1 MIKFLITGLLRDRSR
16 SLVPAIIVIIG
27 VALTVFLHAYING
40 FMGDT
45 IEMNARF
52 SSGHIK
58 VMTQSLAQN
67 PELQSPELALSEVQN
82 LIATL
87 KNRWPGTDWVPRI
100 NFGAMIDVPDGEG
113 NTRAQGIVAGLALN
127 GMGPGQDEAIR
138 LGLDKAMV
146 DGKLPVEPS
155 EALLSVT
162 LAQRLSI
169 KPGDRFTLIGSDA
182 FGSMAMANFVVS
194 GTIRFGT
201 EALDRA
207 MVICQLADVQ
217 QWLQMDDAATEVLG
231 FLPNGFYDDNRAL
244 SIVNTFNS
252 GQDTEDEYSPFLQAL
267 SQQGTMGQY
276 VKLTGTWSFLISLIF
291 VLAMSL
297 VLWNA
302 GLLAGL
308 RRYGEM
314 GLRLAIG
321 EEKRHVYWTLVL
333 ESVVIGL
340 LGSVGGTALG
350 LFFAW
355 LLQTYG
361 LDISGLMQGSA
372 LMFPDVIRAR
382 ISPADYY
389 IGFLPGVV
397 STVIGAMLSGT
408 AVFRRQTA
416 KLFKELEVG

>member
-16 SLVPAIIVIIG
+16 SLVPVLIVTIG

-52 SSGHIK
+52 SSGHLK
-58 VMTQSLAQN
+58 VTTKALAQN
-67 PELQSPELALSEVQN
+67 PELPSPELALTDVKS
-82 LIATL
+82 LIASL
-87 KNRWPGTDWVPRI
+87 KKRWPGTEWAARI
-100 NFGAMIDVPDGEG
+100 NFGAMIDVPDSEG
-113 NTRAQGIVAGLALN
+113 NTRAQGIVAGLALE
-127 GMGPGQDEAIR
+127 GIGPGQDETQR
-138 LGLDKAMV
+138 LGLEKALT
-146 DGKLPVEPS
+146 DGRLPVNPS
-155 EALLSVT
+155 EALLSHT
-162 LAQRLSI
+162 LAQRLGI
-169 KPGDRFTLIGSDA
+169 NPGQRFTLIGSDA
-182 FGSMAMANFVVS
+182 FGSMAMANFVLS

-201 EALDRA
+201 EALDRG
-207 MVICQLADVQ
+207 MVLCQLADVQ
-217 QWLQMDDAATEVLG
+217 QWLLMEDAATEVLG
-231 FLPNGFYDDNRAL
+231 FLPGGFYDDKSAL
-244 SIVNTFNS
+244 SIVKTFNS
-252 GQDTEDEYSPFLQAL
+252 EQDADDEYSPFLQAL

-321 EEKRHVYWTLVL
+321 EEKRHVYWMLVV
-333 ESVVIGL
+333 ESTVIGL
-340 LGSVGGTALG
+340 IGSFFGTVLG
-350 LFFAW
+350 LLFSW

-361 LDISGLMQGSA
+361 LDISGMMQGSA

-382 ISPADYY
+382 ISSADYY

-397 STVIGAMLSGT
+397 STVIGAMLAGT
-408 AVFRRQTA
+408 AVYRRQTA

>member
-16 SLVPAIIVIIG
+16 SLVPVLIVTIG

-52 SSGHIK
+52 SSGHMK
-58 VMTQSLAQN
+58 VTTKALAQN
-67 PELQSPELALSEVQN
+67 PELPSPELALTDVKS
-82 LIATL
+82 LITSL
-87 KNRWPGTDWVPRI
+87 KYRWPGTEWAARI
-100 NFGAMIDVPDGEG
+100 NFGAMIDVPDSDG
-113 NTRAQGIVAGLALN
+113 NTRAQGIVAGLALE
-127 GMGPGQDEAIR
+127 GIGPGQDETQR
-138 LGLDKAMV
+138 LGLEKALT
-146 DGKLPVEPS
+146 DGKLPVNPS
-155 EALLSVT
+155 EALLSHT
-162 LAQRLSI
+162 LAQRLGI
-169 KPGDRFTLIGSDA
+169 KPGERFTLIGSDA
-182 FGSMAMANFVVS
+182 FGSMTMANFVLS

-201 EALDRA
+201 EALDRG
-207 MVICQLADVQ
+207 MVLCQLADVQ
-217 QWLQMDDAATEVLG
+217 HWLQMEDAASEVLG
-231 FLPNGFYDDNRAL
+231 FLPEGFYDDKGAL
-244 SIVNTFNS
+244 LIVKSFS
-252 GQDTEDEYSPFLQAL
+252 SEQDAGDEYSPFMQAL

-321 EEKRHVYWTLVL
+321 EEKGHVYRTLVL
-333 ESVVIGL
+333 ESVVIGMA
-340 LGSVGGTALG
+340 GSLGGTALG

-361 LDISGLMQGSA
+361 LDISGMMQGSA

-397 STVIGAMLSGT
+397 STVIGAMLAGT

>member
-16 SLVPAIIVIIG
+16 SLVPVLIVTIG
-27 VALTVFLHAYING
+27 VALTVFLHAYITG

-52 SSGHIK
+52 SSGHLK
-58 VMTQSLAQN
+58 VMTRELAQN
-67 PELQSPELALSEVQN
+67 PELLSPELALLEVDQ
-82 LIATL
+82 LITQISQ
-87 KNRWPGTDWVPRI
+87 RWPDTEWVPRI
-100 NFGAMIDVPDGEG
+100 NFGAMIDVPDNEG
-113 NTRAQGIVAGLALN
+113 NTRAQGIVAGLALKDI
-127 GMGPGQDEAIR
+127 GPQQSETLR
-138 LGLDKAMV
+138 LGLSRS
-146 DGKLPVEPS
+146 LVEGQLLTKPS
-155 EALLSVT
+155 EALLSHT
-162 LAQRLSI
+162 LAKRLGL
-169 KPGDRFTLIGSDA
+169 KPGDPFTLIGSDA
-182 FGSMAMANFVVS
+182 FGGMAMANFVLS

-207 MVICQLADVQ
+207 MVICQLSDVQ
-217 QWLQMDDAATEVLG
+217 QWLQMENSATELLG
-231 FLPNGFYDDNRAL
+231 FLPDGFYNNRHAL
-244 SIVNTFNS
+244 SIAQSFNDLQNES
-252 GQDTEDEYSPFLQAL
+252 DEFSPFMKAL

-276 VKLTGTWSFLISLIF
+276 VQLTETWTFLLSLIF

-333 ESVVIGL
+333 EAVVIGL
-340 LGSVGGTALG
+340 AGSVGGTALG

-361 LDISGLMQGSA
+361 LDITGLMQGSA
-372 LMFPDVIRAR
+372 VMFPDVIRAR
-382 ISPADYY
+382 ITTADYY
-389 IGFLPGVV
+389 IGYLPGVV
-397 STVIGAMLSGT
+397 STVIGAMLAGI